1 MLSSPMTVV
10 IFNLH
15 FLEYNIIHSIMPG
28 KMKLSEFSDL
38 EVEILFIKIFAG
50 FFLPTEVR

>member
-15 FLEYNIIHSIMPG
+15 FLEYNIIYSIMPG

-38 EVEILFIKIFAG
+38 EVEILFIKIFAV